1 MAWTSVSSGAH
12 EHGNEDHVAV
22 FERDR
27 MADIVVL
34 DGGTSV
40 AQQDY
45 IDRDGGDVAW
55 FVRRFGT
62 AFGRALAVRGPQ
74 EQAVRAAVDA
84 VRADFED
91 RTAGLAV
98 PVYAWPIAAMTW
110 VRIMPMGESAELIL
124 YCLGDC
130 KTLLLR
136 ADGSVRDLD
145 PWVNPQEA
153 VVQDAI
159 AGLVREGVHD
169 PVLRR
174 ERLLP
179 MLRRRREEQN
189 MAPAP
194 QSLCLAPAGPFA
206 ARRYA
211 VRAER
216 GATLLVMTDGFY
228 RLVDPYGL
236 YKDGGLLRACA
247 EGRLEALRGELREH
261 ERRSGGAGMAV
272 KQADDASAVV
282 WHF

>member
-12 EHGNEDHVAV
+12 GHGNEDHVAV
-22 FERDR
+22 FEQDR
-27 MADIVVL
+27 IADIVVL

-55 FVRRFGT
+55 FVRRFSG
-62 AFGRALAVRGPQ
+62 AFGRALAGRGSQ

-84 VRADFED
+84 VRAEFED

-110 VRIMPMGESAELIL
+110 VRIVPMGDAAELIV

-153 VVQDAI
+153 LLQEAI
-159 AGLVREGVHD
+159 AGLVSEGVID
-169 PVLRR
+169 PTLRR

-189 MAPAP
+189 MAPSP
-194 QSLCLAPAGPFA
+194 QTLCMAPAGPFA

-228 RLVDPYGL
+228 RLVEPYGL
-236 YKDGGLLRACA
+236 YKDAGLLRACA
-247 EGRLEALRGELREH
+247 EGRLEALLGELREH
-261 ERRSGGAGMAV
+261 ERLSGGAGMAV